1 MKSSI
6 KSPEMLAAERTAL
19 INDFK
24 NQGLVA
30 IWRETG
36 MSDVEIEKII
46 RTRVREA
53 AKNAPTDKI
62 KVAYNAETGEITLTI
77 KLDKA
82 DRHDSPKMDILF
94 YQGWTNTEAQFEGK
108 PLQVQLG
115 VGLKQLSIVTGKQI
129 GRAHV

>member
-19 INDFK
+19 INGFE
-24 NQGLVA
+24 NQGLVP

-53 AKNAPTDKI
+53 AKNAPTDKV
-62 KVAYNAETGEITLTI
+62 KVAYNAETGEVTLTA
-77 KLDKA
+77 KLVA
-82 DRHDSPKMDILF
+82 SERHDSSTGKMEVL
-94 YQGWTNTEAQFEGK
+94 YYLGWTNTDVQFEGK

-115 VGLKQLSIVTGKQI
+115 VGLK
-129 GRAHV
+129 R